1 MLQRLPAPLAA
12 VLPTLLSLLTIWGA
26 RALTHTAWAE
36 ANAGWAAILFAW
48 VVTDALMLVV
58 IWKARDRK
66 PDPFH
71 MLAVLSLASVV
82 VIAGAAAP
90 VQAVYLGFPEVLLA
104 AAMTLAIFLGW
115 SSLRIAK
122 EWRAKGSIMAGLERV
137 LPAALLRFAQA
148 ELRVLVLGLF
158 RWGAPAD
165 VPAGSRPFIYHTYLT
180 PMVATFLALQVIEI
194 SVVHLLLMLW
204 SPTLAWVLFALSI
217 WGIIWTVALL
227 KSFRIN
233 PVLVTGEVV
242 RVRSGMLYDFEVPIH
257 QIADAS
263 TAFTSEE
270 LQDKSVLNLALMSAP
285 NVSLRFE
292 NPVVFSTALGGEKR
306 ISGVGLRLD
315 DSAGFL
321 EALRR

>member
-1 MLQRLPAPLAA
+1 MLA
-12 VLPTLLSLLTIWGA
+12 IWGA

-48 VVTDALMLVV
+48 IVTDALMLAV
-58 IWKARDRK
+58 IWKARDHK
-66 PDPFH
+66 PEAFH
-71 MLAVLSLASVV
+71 MLAALALASIV
-82 VIAGAAAP
+82 VIAGAAGP
-90 VQAVYLGFPEVLLA
+90 VQAVYLGMPQVLLA

-115 SSLRIAK
+115 SALRVVTQ
-122 EWRAKGSIMAGLERV
+122 WRASGSFMTGLERV
-137 LPAALLRFAQA
+137 LPPAMLRFAQA
-148 ELRVLVLGLF
+148 ETRVLVLGLL

-165 VPAGSRPFIYHTYLT
+165 VPAGSRGFIYHTYLT
-180 PMVATFLALQVIEI
+180 PMIATFLVLQVIEI
-194 SVVHLLLMLW
+194 SVVHLLLMYW
-204 SPTLAWVLFALSI
+204 SPTLAWVLFAVSV

-233 PVLVTGEVV
+233 PVLVTGDVV
-242 RVRSGMLYDFEVPIH
+242 RVRSGMIYDFEVPIS
-257 QIADAS
+257 QIADAA

-285 NVSLRFE
+285 NVSLRFSR
-292 NPVVFSTALGGEKR
+292 PIAIPTAIGGEKH

-321 EALRR
+321 EVLKR